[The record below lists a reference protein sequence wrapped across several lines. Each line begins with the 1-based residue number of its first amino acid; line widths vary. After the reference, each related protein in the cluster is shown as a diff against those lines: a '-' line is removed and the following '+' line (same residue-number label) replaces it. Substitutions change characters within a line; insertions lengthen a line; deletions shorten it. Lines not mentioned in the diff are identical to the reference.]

1 MLPKTGMLFSSFHSV
16 FQDSMWNMT
25 NIHLLKF
32 DSFIFFNFS
41 LSLSLSV
48 YIYIYI
54 FGNSLFSEP
63 KQLTVFIG

>member
-1 MLPKTGMLFSSFHSV
+1 MLPKAGMLFSSFHSV

-25 NIHLLKF
+25 NMHLLKF

-41 LSLSLSV
+41 LSL

-54 FGNSLFSEP
+54 FGNNLLSKP

>member
-1 MLPKTGMLFSSFHSV
+1 MLPKAGMLFSSFHSV

-25 NIHLLKF
+25 NMHLLKF

-41 LSLSLSV
+41 LSLSL

-54 FGNSLFSEP
+54 YIYLATIYFLNLNN
-63 KQLTVFIG
+63 